1 MSLERVKNYF
11 STLGLEKRV
20 KVLNGSS
27 ATVEQAAQTL
37 GCKPEKIAKT
47 MSFSLNESQNILIVM
62 PGDARVDNK
71 KYKSFFGKRA
81 KMIPKEFVEEA
92 IGHSPGGVCP
102 FAINTDVEV
111 YLDKTLENFD
121 WIYPAAGDSQSAV
134 KLTPEELENYS
145 SAKEWIDIAK
155 EQ

>member
-47 MSFSLNESQNILIVM
+47 MSFSLNESQNLLIVM
-62 PGDARVDNK
+62 AGDARVDNK

-121 WIYPAAGDSQSAV
+121 WIYRAAGDSQSAV

-145 SAKEWIDIAK
+145 SAKEWIDVAK

>member
-1 MSLERVKNYF
+1 
-11 STLGLEKRV
+11 
-20 KVLNGSS
+20 
-27 ATVEQAAQTL
+27 
-37 GCKPEKIAKT
+37 
-47 MSFSLNESQNILIVM
+47 
-62 PGDARVDNK
+62 
-71 KYKSFFGKRA
+71 
-81 KMIPKEFVEEA
+81 MIPKEFVEEA

-145 SAKEWIDIAK
+145 SAKEWIDVAK

>member
-145 SAKEWIDIAK
+145 SAKEWIDVAK

>member
-47 MSFSLNESQNILIVM
+47 MSFSLNESQNLLIVM
-62 PGDARVDNK
+62 AGDARVDNK

-145 SAKEWIDIAK
+145 SAKEWIDVAK